1 MAKKFSYNWKEFTLQ
16 AAFKGTPE
24 KLFRMWTEPKL
35 LCKWF
40 LTGAKVELKKGGE
53 YVFMWVMDAKERGIV
68 LEVKKNSLFRFTFA
82 GCKCEVKFSKRGKEC
97 IVRLR
102 QYDIPTGERF
112 KVGTH
117 MSCQIGWTFFF
128 ANLKSVLE
136 SGTDLREF
144 NPKHLKEG
152 TVFY

>member
-1 MAKKFSYNWKEFTLQ
+1 MPKKFKYNWKEFTLQ

-24 KLFRMWTEPKL
+24 KLFKMWTEPKL

-53 YVFMWVMDAKERGIV
+53 YVFMWVMDSKEKGKV
-68 LEVKKNSLFRFTFA
+68 LEVRKNSLFRFTFA
-82 GCKCEVKFSKRGKEC
+82 GCKCEVKFRKQGKEC
-97 IVRLR
+97 IVNLR
-102 QYDIPTGERF
+102 QYDIPTSERF

-117 MSCQIGWTFFF
+117 MSCQLGIYFFF
-128 ANLKSVLE
+128 ANFKYVFAT
-136 SGTDLREF
+136 GTNLRELKTK
-144 NPKHLKEG
+144 NLKEG

>member
-1 MAKKFSYNWKEFTLQ
+1 MAKKFKYNWKEFTIQ

-24 KLFRMWTEPKL
+24 KLFKMWTEPKL

-40 LTGAKVELKKGGE
+40 LVGAKVELKTGGD
-53 YVFMWVMDAKERGIV
+53 YTFMWVMDAMERGKVIAV
-68 LEVKKNSLFRFTFA
+68 RKYSFFSFTFA
-82 GCKCEVKFSKRGKEC
+82 GGKCDVKFRKSGKDC
-97 IVRLR
+97 LVVLR
-102 QYDIPTGERF
+102 QYGIPVDERH

>member
-1 MAKKFSYNWKEFTLQ
+1 MQKKFKYNWKEFTLQ
-16 AAFKGTPE
+16 AAFKGSPE
-24 KLFRMWTEPKL
+24 KLYKMWTEPKL

-53 YVFMWVMDAKERGIV
+53 YVFMWVMDSKESGKV
-68 LEVKKNSLFRFTFA
+68 LAVQKNSLFRFTFV
-82 GCKCEVKFSKRGKEC
+82 GCKCEVKFKKRGKEC
-97 IVRLR
+97 IVNLR
-102 QYDIPTGERF
+102 QYNIPTDERY

-136 SGTDLREF
+136 TGKDLREF
-144 NPKHLKEG
+144 NEKHLREG